1 MHKFEDVMAL
11 SAEADRMSLENS
23 RREAALLMSS
33 QVNTLQKSMNEFMT
47 AVSTMEDTVMVPSML
62 RDIGVIRGVD
72 GVTKCPPTSN
82 AASLYHFYAML
93 RSMKTELARG
103 LPGAD
108 GSNGGVSTNGS
119 NGKTHLHR
127 QLSGHNGQ
135 RRHTLQA
142 NAPLNGGLL
151 QQNPTTYGI
160 NGSNGHDTPAH
171 LIDAN
176 TTDRAVLM
184 ADDFRAHMAGL
195 LHTLHELT
203 ATAQYVTTLYKQEVG
218 DN

>member
-1 MHKFEDVMAL
+1 MAL
-11 SAEADRMSLENS
+11 SAEADRMSLESS

-72 GVTKCPPTSN
+72 GVTKCPPASN

-103 LPGAD
+103 LPGVD
-108 GSNGGVSTNGS
+108 GS

-127 QLSGHNGQ
+127 QQSGHNGQ
-135 RRHTLQA
+135 RRHTIQA
-142 NAPLNGGLL
+142 NAPLNGSLL
-151 QQNPTTYGI
+151 QQNPATNGI
-160 NGSNGHDTPAH
+160 NGSNGHGTPAH

-195 LHTLHELT
+195 LQTLQELT

>member
-1 MHKFEDVMAL
+1 MAL

-47 AVSTMEDTVMVPSML
+47 AVSVMEDTVMVPSML

-72 GVTKCPPTSN
+72 GVTKCPPASN

-108 GSNGGVSTNGS
+108 GSNG
-119 NGKTHLHR
+119 KTHLHR
-127 QLSGHNGQ
+127 QHSGHNGQ

-151 QQNPTTYGI
+151 QQNPAI
-160 NGSNGHDTPAH
+160 NGSNGHGTPAH

-195 LHTLHELT
+195 LQTLHELT